1 MSFFFLACAA
11 PDTESASS
19 VNDTAHDSGEVEEGP
34 QPAPLAALSSGEC
47 PSLEASGTSSF
58 LSSGVERSVTVI
70 VPSTPAA
77 DMPLYFF
84 FHGLDD
90 PSATDHP
97 GASWSSQL
105 DVQSLADDTGTV
117 WVFADSPIQN
127 MYGYEFYLWN
137 LETTGNLDLVL
148 YDDLRSC
155 VAENLDVDL
164 SRASAMGFSGG
175 ALFTTL
181 LLAHRADTLATV
193 VQLSGGADLTVPTFD
208 ELLALYAEPATDLPV
223 LLTTGGEADVWPNES
238 LKIVDFYAA
247 SDTLQ
252 GYLLDDGHYVVR
264 CNDEKGHSVNRADWD
279 LGVSWLLA
287 HSFGGASPFA
297 SAGLGDDADWC
308 AEAELSTGEE

>member
-1 MSFFFLACAA
+1 MTLLLLACAA
-11 PDTESASS
+11 PDIESAAPGLDSA
-19 VNDTAHDSGEVEEGP
+19 VDSGEVDEGP
-34 QPAPLAALSSGEC
+34 EPAPLAELSSGEC
-47 PSLEASGTSSF
+47 PALDASGTSSF
-58 LSSGVERSVTVI
+58 LSSGEARSVTVI
-70 VPSTPAA
+70 VPSAPVA
-77 DMPLYFF
+77 DMPVYFF

-90 PSATDHP
+90 PGATEHP
-97 GASWSSQL
+97 GATWASTL
-105 DVQSLADDTGTV
+105 DVQALADETGTA
-117 WVFADSPIQN
+117 WVFADSPVQN

-148 YDDLRSC
+148 YDDLRTC
-155 VAENLDVDL
+155 VANNLDVDL

-193 VQLSGGADLTVPTFD
+193 VQLSGGADLSVPTFD

-223 LLTTGGEADVWPNES
+223 LLTTGGEADAWPSEQ
-238 LKIVDFYAA
+238 LKVVDFYAA

-264 CNDEKGHSVNRADWD
+264 CNDEKGHTVNRADWD

-287 HSFGGASPFA
+287 HSFGGDSPFA
-297 SAGLGDDADWC
+297 TGGLGDDADWC
-308 AEAELSTGEE
+308 AEASIVED